1 VSDRGGQPEMNCLKP
16 LLCLVS
22 VLATSLSVAPVAAA
36 APEQFT
42 LGVPAAVS
50 SSLPA
55 APAVKAKPSKQAAS
69 SQPAKP
75 TKAAKPAKPKAS
87 AKAKASKPVATKSK
101 SRKAA
106 DVIASDIPP
115 AKLDLSLP
123 KDMVNQ
129 LQPPGQAE
137 AVKPL
142 APQATA
148 DGKPLLPSLFAPKD
162 GAEPFQL
169 NGRLLTNEMDL
180 QLRNDS
186 RREVDGAALDF
197 KFKQ

>member
-1 VSDRGGQPEMNCLKP
+1 MNCLKP
-16 LLCLVS
+16 LLCVVSLLVTPLIA
-22 VLATSLSVAPVAAA
+22 VPAVAA

-42 LGVPAAVS
+42 LGAPAPVS

-55 APAVKAKPSKQAAS
+55 A
-69 SQPAKP
+69 
-75 TKAAKPAKPKAS
+75 AS
-87 AKAKASKPVATKSK
+87 AKAKAAKPQTKVAAKPGAAAKGKASKAVATKSK
-101 SRKAA
+101 ARKSA

-129 LQPPGQAE
+129 LQPPGKAE
-137 AVKPL
+137 AAKPVAV
-142 APQATA
+142 APTP
-148 DGKPLLPSLFAPKD
+148 DGKPLLPSLFTSKD

>member
-1 VSDRGGQPEMNCLKP
+1 MSERGGQPEMNCLKP
-16 LLCLVS
+16 LLCLLS
-22 VLATSLSVAPVAAA
+22 MLATPLIAVPAVAA

-42 LGVPAAVS
+42 LGAPAPVS

-55 APAVKAKPSKQAAS
+55 TPPSKAKPSKQA
-69 SQPAKP
+69 PAKP
-75 TKAAKPAKPKAS
+75 QAKATSRSGAAAKGKPSKA
-87 AKAKASKPVATKSK
+87 VATKSK
-101 SRKAA
+101 ARKSA

-129 LQPPGQAE
+129 LQPPSQAE
-137 AVKPL
+137 AVKPVAA
-142 APQATA
+142 APSA
-148 DGKPLLPSLFAPKD
+148 DGPPLLPSLFTSKD

-180 QLRNDS
+180 QLRNES

>member
-1 VSDRGGQPEMNCLKP
+1 MSDRGGQPEMNCLKP
-16 LLCLVS
+16 LLCLLT
-22 VLATSLSVAPVAAA
+22 VLATPLIAAPVGAA

-42 LGVPAAVS
+42 LGAPAPVS

-55 APAVKAKPSKQAAS
+55 PPAAKAKPSKQAHAK
-69 SQPAKP
+69 SQG
-75 TKAAKPAKPKAS
+75 KAT
-87 AKAKASKPVATKSK
+87 SKPVAAAKGKTSKAVASKSK
-101 SRKAA
+101 ARKSA
-106 DVIASDIPP
+106 DVIASDIPA

-137 AVKPL
+137 AAKPVTA
-142 APQATA
+142 APSA
-148 DGKPLLPSLFAPKD
+148 DGKPLLPSLFTSKD

-180 QLRNDS
+180 QLRNES